1 MKVDSLLAKIA
12 GLFLVAAITAGC
24 SSTSTMDSNSGSD
37 SSSASSSMD
46 SGDSSAASSS
56 SANNAAA
63 VETGPSA
70 DDITTV
76 FYFDF
81 DQSTLKSSTR
91 ADLDAAADYL
101 KTTSGSIRLE
111 GHADE
116 RGSREYNLAL
126 GERRAKAVANYLAI
140 QGVDR
145 SRFDIISYGEEK
157 PARLGSGESSWSKNR
172 RAELKL

>member
-1 MKVDSLLAKIA
+1 MKVDSLIAKLA
-12 GLFLVAAITAGC
+12 GLVLVATLAAC
-24 SSTSTMDSNSGSD
+24 SSTSTVDTSGSSGSNSSEPTTTSTDGNDGGSTPVV
-37 SSSASSSMD
+37 SA
-46 SGDSSAASSS
+46 
-56 SANNAAA
+56 
-63 VETGPSA
+63 GPSLS
-70 DDITTV
+70 DIDTV

-81 DQSTLKSSTR
+81 DQSTIKASTR
-91 ADLDAAADYL
+91 ASLDMAAEYL

-126 GERRAKAVANYLAI
+126 GERRAKAIANYLAT
-140 QGVDR
+140 QGVRR

-157 PARLGSGESSWSKNR
+157 PAMLGSSERSWAKNR